1 MKKSLI
7 LLFILFVSSEL
18 SFGQFA
24 LGIKLGYNASK
35 LTTDVD
41 SIKSDFNSGFHAGV
55 FTRIGKRVYFAPE
68 LLYTMSG
75 GVFTEEGSVSTDN
88 WKQKVTVGTMDIPL
102 LLGIKVIHSD
112 LITWRIE
119 LGPEA
124 SFVINKKVKN
134 FDDLT
139 GPVTSSSFNTAN
151 WMILAGTG
159 IDALFFTLDL
169 RYEYTFNSL
178 LKDSP
183 DYSYNTHNQFII
195 VSLGF
200 KLVGNK

>member
-1 MKKSLI
+1 MMRHGTNKNSLW
-7 LLFILFVSSEL
+7 V
-18 SFGQFA
+18 
-24 LGIKLGYNASK
+24 
-35 LTTDVD
+35 
-41 SIKSDFNSGFHAGV
+41 
-55 FTRIGKRVYFAPE
+55 P
-68 LLYTMSG
+68 
-75 GVFTEEGSVSTDN
+75 
-88 WKQKVTVGTMDIPL
+88 
-102 LLGIKVIHSD
+102 
-112 LITWRIE
+112 
-119 LGPEA
+119 
-124 SFVINKKVKN
+124 
-134 FDDLT
+134 
-139 GPVTSSSFNTAN
+139 